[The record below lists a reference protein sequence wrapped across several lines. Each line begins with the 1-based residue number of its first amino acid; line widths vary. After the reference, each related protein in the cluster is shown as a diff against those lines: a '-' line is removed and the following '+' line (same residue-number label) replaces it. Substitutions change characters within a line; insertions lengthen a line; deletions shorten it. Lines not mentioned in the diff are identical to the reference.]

1 MIQYRGC
8 PDTDGDGI
16 QDKLDSCP
24 NSPGPESNKGCPVI
38 EKEDREVLDFAM
50 RAIQFDLGKATLKN
64 ESFGILDKIAKVMR
78 KYDAYNLAIGG
89 HTDNTGSPAF
99 NLSLSEKRAKICY
112 EYLISKG
119 IDASRLSYAG
129 YGATKP
135 ISENRTENGR
145 FLNRRTEFNLVP
157 R

>member
-1 MIQYRGC
+1 
-8 PDTDGDGI
+8 
-16 QDKLDSCP
+16 
-24 NSPGPESNKGCPVI
+24 
-38 EKEDREVLDFAM
+38 
-50 RAIQFDLGKATLKN
+50 
-64 ESFGILDKIAKVMR
+64 MR